1 MKSKNMKILIS
12 NNVPLSN
19 EVEIIRFF
27 FKNKNNLF
35 HLRRYDSSEDDVVQF
50 LNAFN
55 EEERKQLVLNHHH
68 FLASEFGINR
78 LHFSENERL
87 EIGDEKLEKLHSL
100 GFNLSTS
107 VHSVEDFEKLNSV
120 FEYAFLSPVFDS
132 ISKENYKAVSFD
144 LNEVRK
150 DIKVIALGGITFE
163 NYNDA
168 LNLGFDGV
176 AFLGGVWN
184 QENSGLILSNLVSL
198 LEVGLRELK
207 S

>member
-1 MKSKNMKILIS
+1 MKILIS
-12 NNVPLSN
+12 NKVPLSN

-27 FKNKNNLF
+27 LKNKNNLF
-35 HLRRYDSSEDDVVQF
+35 HLRRYDSSEDEVVQF
-50 LNAFN
+50 LNAFT
-55 EEERKQLVLNHHH
+55 EEERKQHVLNHHH

-87 EIGDEKLEKLHSL
+87 EIGDEKLAKLHSH
-100 GFNLSTS
+100 GFILSTS
-107 VHSVEDFEKLNSV
+107 VHTVEDFENLNSV

-144 LNEVRK
+144 LNDVRK
-150 DIKVIALGGITFE
+150 DTKLIALGGITVE

-184 QENSGLILSNLVSL
+184 QENPLTSINQLISLLSN
-198 LEVGLRELK
+198 
-207 S
+207 

>member
-12 NNVPLSN
+12 NKVPLSN

-35 HLRRYDSSEDDVVQF
+35 HLRRYDSSEDEVVQF
-50 LNAFN
+50 LNAFT

-87 EIGDEKLEKLHSL
+87 EIGDEKLEKLHSH
-100 GFNLSTS
+100 GFILSTS
-107 VHSVEDFEKLNSV
+107 VHTVEDFENLNSV

-144 LNEVRK
+144 LNDVRK
-150 DIKVIALGGITFE
+150 DTKLIALGGITVE

-184 QENSGLILSNLVSL
+184 QENPLTSINQLISLLSN
-198 LEVGLRELK
+198 
-207 S
+207 

>member
-1 MKSKNMKILIS
+1 MRILIS
-12 NNVPLSN
+12 SPEIVHN
-19 EVEIIRFF
+19 EIITIKSFLR
-27 FKNKNNLF
+27 KEDNLF
-35 HLRRYDSSEDDVVQF
+35 HLRRYFSFEEEVVSFLSSFTQ
-50 LNAFN
+50 
-55 EEERKQLVLNHHH
+55 EERKQIVLNHHH

-78 LHFSENERL
+78 LHFSEKDRI

-100 GFNLSTS
+100 GFILSTS
-107 VHSVEDFEKLNSV
+107 VHTVEDFEKLTSV

-144 LNEVRK
+144 VANIRR
-150 DIKVIALGGITFE
+150 DIKLIALGGVTFE

-184 QENSGLILSNLVSL
+184 QENPLTCVDQLISL
-198 LEVGLRELK
+198 L
-207 S
+207 